1 MPMVELFDKTKNKVG
16 QIELSDRVFGVTADA
31 KKEQL
36 VSEVVKMQA
45 AAVRQGTHS
54 TKTYATIS
62 GGNSKPWKQ
71 KGTGRARR
79 GTMRASTLRGGAPA
93 FGPQPRSYAYTLPLR
108 KRAVALTAVLSERL
122 QSGNLFVIKDFNFDR
137 IKTKDA
143 VAVLK
148 KTWELPEAIIVANSE
163 SEGNFL
169 FSMSNLQEFAFLD
182 QSLINV
188 YDIVAYKNILFTEE
202 AAKYVDDVI
211 QERLMSKK
219 KRRILEKKDG
229 E

>member
-1 MPMVELFDKTKNKVG
+1 
-16 QIELSDRVFGVTADA
+16 
-31 KKEQL
+31 
-36 VSEVVKMQA
+36 
-45 AAVRQGTHS
+45 
-54 TKTYATIS
+54 
-62 GGNSKPWKQ
+62 
-71 KGTGRARR
+71 
-79 GTMRASTLRGGAPA
+79 MRASTLRGGAPA